1 MKSESNSEE
10 SKKRERK
17 RKRRITNTRKGKHKK
32 EKNKNGYGKQ
42 TKVTTKE
49 PQRGDRRAHKIGSE
63 NDEIYLGISI
73 AKSRTFGWYPPP
85 RKKEIKSR
93 LQMVPNFLTKQYGTL
108 YFKLGSLVY
117 LELTPKTMDTS
128 FYMRFW
134 VLYLLRRILG
144 AEKKSEMH
152 LHAYAPQCFC
162 LDPQIS
168 SRY

>member
-73 AKSRTFGWYPPP
+73 AKSRTFGWYPPQEK
-85 RKKEIKSR
+85 RK
-93 LQMVPNFLTKQYGTL
+93 
-108 YFKLGSLVY
+108 
-117 LELTPKTMDTS
+117 
-128 FYMRFW
+128 
-134 VLYLLRRILG
+134 
-144 AEKKSEMH
+144 
-152 LHAYAPQCFC
+152 
-162 LDPQIS
+162 
-168 SRY
+168 